1 MLADFGLSKALEDG
15 PTGLTTSGGLKGT
28 LRYYS
33 PELIRDEDSKHSL
46 PSDIWAWG
54 CLVLEALTDRLPYAE
69 KKSEHSIIR
78 ALMNNEPP
86 SDIESLSLPVTDLKN
101 LLGRCWT
108 IQPSERPSA
117 IDCFQI
123 IESALPT
130 PRLMEGIDR
139 TTALHVAVTAKSG
152 RSDADESGRSDADG
166 EVFSDEWLADMRR
179 VKLYELIGSRW
190 TDRGT
195 GLCEGLWDD
204 EVEHAHIVVRS
215 GTSDVELLRSE
226 IGLNDVYQRQ
236 QETLIWWREPD
247 GTDYSLSFQDVNG
260 CAEIWDFIIEV
271 QRHLRVMF
279 KFDAAVVEFQART
292 SHRI

>member
-46 PSDIWAWG
+46 PSDIWA
-54 CLVLEALTDRLPYAE
+54 
-69 KKSEHSIIR
+69 
-78 ALMNNEPP
+78 
-86 SDIESLSLPVTDLKN
+86 
-101 LLGRCWT
+101 
-108 IQPSERPSA
+108 
-117 IDCFQI
+117 
-123 IESALPT
+123 
-130 PRLMEGIDR
+130 